1 MKKKMCHVL
10 VCILAFCTLC
20 ACSQVSEDKQDD
32 QQSKRYEFTSQIE
45 KESCFLCSE
54 NEESP
59 LAEFGKHA
67 NVGIINVNTFEV
79 MELEI
84 NRYDLDGNQI
94 MEATGAMHMCGS
106 TLGNIHVTGMV
117 DPDCSFA
124 SVNFDPAGETIDE
137 GKIGQYLCQ
146 GCLDEFASSCY
157 GGERIPPI
165 AVVSFEHRYLAPL
178 NDRSAWFFRKDYLVT
193 VNFDEDGS
201 IGIVA
206 VYNPPRFRE
215 ANNADS

>member
-1 MKKKMCHVL
+1 MKCKRFIILLLVL
-10 VCILAFCTLC
+10 STALMTAC
-20 ACSQVSEDKQDD
+20 AQETEDKPKET
-32 QQSKRYEFTSQIE
+32 SKSYKFTSQIQ
-45 KESCFLCSE
+45 KEDCYLCSDSE
-54 NEESP
+54 DSP
-59 LAEFGKHA
+59 IAEFREHA

-84 NRYDLDGNQI
+84 NRYDRNGNQI
-94 MEATGAMHMCGS
+94 MEATGAMHMCNR
-106 TLGNIHVTGMV
+106 TLGEIQVTGMV

-124 SVNFDPAGETIDE
+124 SVNFDPSGETIDE
-137 GKIGQYLCQ
+137 EKIGQYLCQ

-157 GGERIPPI
+157 GGESIPPI